1 MGIVFLAQD
10 VALDRP
16 VAIKL
21 LPTEM
26 ARQTHLRERFLREAR
41 TAAKLS
47 HPNIIPIFSVEE
59 IDEHVFFVMAYVDG
73 KTLGERIA
81 TEGPLSPPEASR
93 VLREVAWALAYAH
106 AQGVVHRD
114 VKPDNILL
122 EQATGR
128 TLVMDFG
135 IAQVAEVASDDHAEV
150 LGTPEFMSPEQA
162 VGEPVDGRS
171 DVYSLGVTAYYAL
184 AGKPLFAGGS
194 PSEILAHHIGTP
206 APNLASAA
214 PGVSRALSATI
225 EQCLAKNPD
234 DRFQRGE
241 LLAEALA
248 ETIQVHKQ
256 TPVAVR
262 LFVKDARDGQ
272 ERGYNMLYPVLGA
285 WLGGPLLF
293 MGDPV
298 AQLIGAGIF
307 GIAVSA
313 PLISVV
319 RRLRRVIK
327 TGFGHYDITQ
337 GFRDDLASRKEELR
351 YIYGDDY
358 ERSHRIL
365 RRVAYG
371 ALGVSA
377 VSLAA
382 VFPISSLWPF
392 VMTTT
397 SALVAAFAGWQSDK
411 RTDKQAKR
419 RLKFWHGRF
428 GKWLFAFAGFGLGAK
443 QLPSRV
449 TTRPTEIAI
458 GMAVSGLFQ
467 SLPKATRDEMA
478 DLPDVL
484 ESLETDARR
493 LRSQVD
499 EFDQLLALA
508 GDVASDQS
516 LVRED
521 SLAGQRYRAAARI
534 RSARDEA
541 QKRFSDTVAALENLR
556 VDLLRMRAG
565 TVNLESVT
573 TNLGAARDLGRQID
587 RLLEAHRE
595 IERDLKPTLTGEY
608 EAQSRGGS

>member
-26 ARQTHLRERFLREAR
+26 ARQAHLRQRFLREAR

-81 TEGPLSPPEASR
+81 SEGPLSSPEASR

-122 EQATGR
+122 EEATGR

-135 IAQVAEVASDDHAEV
+135 IAQVAEVASDEHAEV

-184 AGKPLFAGGS
+184 AGKPLFAGDS

-214 PGVSRALSATI
+214 PGVSRTLAATI

-248 ETIQVHKQ
+248 ETIQVPKQ

-262 LFVKDARDGQ
+262 LFVKDARDKQ
-272 ERGYNMLYPVLGA
+272 ERGHNMLYPVLGA

-298 AQLIGAGIF
+298 AQLIGTGIF
-307 GIAVSA
+307 GIAVST

-327 TGFGHYDITQ
+327 TGLGHYDITQ
-337 GFRDDLASRKEELR
+337 AFRDDLASRTEELR
-351 YIYGDDY
+351 YIYGDY
-358 ERSHRIL
+358 ERSRRIL
-365 RRVAYG
+365 LRIAYG
-371 ALGVSA
+371 ALGVSI

-382 VFPISSLWPF
+382 AFPISSLWPF
-392 VMTTT
+392 VITTT
-397 SALVAAFAGWQSDK
+397 SALVAALAGWQSDK

-419 RLKFWHGRF
+419 RLKFWQGRF
-428 GKWLFAFAGFGLGAK
+428 GQWLFALAGFGLEAK
-443 QLPSRV
+443 PLPSRL
-449 TTRPTEIAI
+449 TNRPTEIAI
-458 GMAVSGLFQ
+458 GMAVSSLFQ

-508 GDVASDQS
+508 GDVESDQS

-534 RSARDEA
+534 KSARDEA

-573 TNLGAARDLGRQID
+573 TNLGAARDLGGQID

-595 IERDLKPTLTGEY
+595 IERDLKPTLTGEHQ
-608 EAQSRGGS
+608 ARPRGG

>member
-1 MGIVFLAQD
+1 
-10 VALDRP
+10 
-16 VAIKL
+16 
-21 LPTEM
+21 
-26 ARQTHLRERFLREAR
+26 
-41 TAAKLS
+41 
-47 HPNIIPIFSVEE
+47 
-59 IDEHVFFVMAYVDG
+59 MAYVDG

-122 EQATGR
+122 EEATGR

-135 IAQVAEVASDDHAEV
+135 IAQVAEVASDEHAEV

-171 DVYSLGVTAYYAL
+171 DIYSLGVTAYYAL
-184 AGKPLFAGGS
+184 AGQPLFAGGS

-214 PGVSRALSATI
+214 PGVSRTLSATI

-262 LFVKDARDGQ
+262 LFVKDAREKQ
-272 ERGYNMLYPVLGA
+272 ERGLNMLYPVLGA

-293 MGDPV
+293 LGDPV
-298 AQLIGAGIF
+298 AQLIGATIF
-307 GIAVSA
+307 GIAVSV
-313 PLISVV
+313 PLFSVV

-337 GFRDDLASRKEELR
+337 AFRDDLASRNEELR
-351 YIYGDDY
+351 YIYGDNY
-358 ERSHRIL
+358 ERNHRIL

-377 VSLAA
+377 ASLAVA
-382 VFPISSLWPF
+382 FPISSLWPF
-392 VMTTT
+392 VITTT
-397 SALVAAFAGWQSDK
+397 SALAAACAGWQADK

-419 RLKFWHGRF
+419 RLKFWQGRS
-428 GKWLFAFAGFGLGAK
+428 GKWSFALAGFGLQAK
-443 QLPSRV
+443 PLPNRL
-449 TTRPTEIAI
+449 TNRPTEIAI
-458 GMAVSGLFQ
+458 GMAVSSLFQ

-508 GDVASDQS
+508 GDVEGDQS

-573 TNLGAARDLGRQID
+573 TNLGAARDLGGQID

-595 IERDLKPTLTGEY
+595 IERDLKPTLTGER
-608 EAQSRGGS
+608 EARPRGGRREEGSR